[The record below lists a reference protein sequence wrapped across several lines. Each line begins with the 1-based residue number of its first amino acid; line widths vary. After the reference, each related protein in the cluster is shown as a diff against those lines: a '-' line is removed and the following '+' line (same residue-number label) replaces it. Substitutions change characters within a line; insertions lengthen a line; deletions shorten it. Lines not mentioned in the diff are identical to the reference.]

1 MSSAGIKLER
11 FPEEFRVFARN
22 GLSLSLERYGGVNG
36 IDRIDVLE
44 YGGKRYP
51 DRVAT
56 PILSKNCSLHNR
68 PLYGPGLSF
77 HIEDADGKVSLASL
91 RNLELFPS
99 GVASREYS
107 MLLLDDAVFFTFQL
121 KKNAQKFIVS
131 LDLTHLP
138 TPTLASLKN
147 QYADKT
153 LSWGVRTFPKRFL
166 DPDFN
171 PDLPFTDA
179 PASVTRTPVVFDA
192 AQNALTQTM
201 HIAYCQG
208 HQDLSFAM
216 TGNLSFQL
224 HETPGQKHLECDVSS
239 EKTIHFVISLA
250 PSSASAISYAR
261 DLLADSASY
270 WPRYRRELRKI
281 ERKRP
286 HVFMETLPEADCFLK
301 LAAPSLEAL
310 LIARNP
316 KRRETCIRA
325 AAHKYGFFILWD
337 HIYPIRSFLYL
348 NDLENARRLLRYT
361 FDYPLMHTMVFGAA
375 QVVLALDEYL
385 AYVPG
390 DRAIL
395 AEAWPFIRRFME
407 FSGRMSNP
415 ETGFVLARISAGV
428 DVPSEIGLSE
438 FFYPVCINGW
448 YYGACRCV
456 EALALEHGETEFA
469 DEMAARAAKI
479 QTSYEKYFFNSEDG
493 YLYAGID
500 DDLLPRCKNY
510 QNSNTLS
517 LDYPHGEALL
527 FRTLPRL
534 AEFQI
539 NKLFHPMGMSAVPFD
554 SAVPCEM
561 WRHVHMNQH
570 LSHECKLRR
579 DANRVDDAWRIM
591 VACLKEFTACAN
603 AVETFNLGGCTG
615 NETQRA
621 DFQAFAATGA
631 QSALFEGLSP
641 IRIHRGGLQLVP
653 CEDFRKIEIE
663 NFAGYD
669 IYVSGRGR
677 FFAPVEADGK
687 ILRGTLQIPVDLG
700 FPNDEKHHVLKI
712 RRSAKPFN
720 RPTLLGFT
728 GIAIETVSSTPDSLS
743 FAASKPGH
751 GALRFYSPS
760 PCRLFVADKEIEITS
775 EPEPGFFRADV
786 RILAHQAVFITQK
799 YSNYERSTTILRS
812 TG

>member
-1 MSSAGIKLER
+1 MHSAGIQFER
-11 FPEEFRVFARN
+11 LPEEFRVFVGN

-36 IDRIDVLE
+36 IDRIDILE
-44 YGGKRYP
+44 CGGKMYP

-56 PILSKNCSLHNR
+56 PVLSKSCPLHNR

-77 HIEDADGKVSLASL
+77 HIEDADGKVVPAPL
-91 RNLELFPS
+91 RDLELFPS

-107 MLLLDDAVFFTFQL
+107 MLLLDDAVFFTFRL
-121 KKNAQKFIVS
+121 KENAQKFIVS
-131 LDLTHLP
+131 LDLAHLP
-138 TPTLASLKN
+138 APTLASLKN

-171 PDLPFTDA
+171 PDLPFADA
-179 PASVTRTPVVFDA
+179 PASVTRTPVAFDP
-192 AQNALTQTM
+192 AQNALMQTM
-201 HIAYCQG
+201 HIDYCQG
-208 HQDLSFAM
+208 QKDLSFAL
-216 TGNLSFQL
+216 TGNLPL
-224 HETPGQKHLECDVSS
+224 RLRETPGQKHLECDVSS

-250 PSSASAISYAR
+250 PSSASAICRAQT
-261 DLLADSASY
+261 LLRDSASH
-270 WPRYRRELRKI
+270 WPRYRRGLRKI
-281 ERKRP
+281 EKKRP
-286 HVFMETLPEADCFLK
+286 HVFMETLPDADRFLK

-316 KRRETCIRA
+316 NRRETCIRA

-348 NDLENARRLLRYT
+348 NELDNARRLLRYT
-361 FDYPLMHTMVFGAA
+361 FDYPLMHTMAFAAA

-385 AYVPG
+385 AYVPE
-390 DRAIL
+390 DRTIL

-407 FSGRMSNP
+407 FSGRMSHP

-428 DVPSEIGLSE
+428 DVPSEIGLSD

-456 EALALEHGETEFA
+456 ENMALERGETEFA
-469 DEMAARAAKI
+469 DEMAERAAKI
-479 QTSYEKYFFNSEDG
+479 QTSYEKYFFNAGDG

-500 DDLLPRCKNY
+500 DNLNPVCKNY
-510 QNSNTLS
+510 QNSNTLA

-570 LSHECKLRR
+570 LGHECKLRR
-579 DANRVDDAWRIM
+579 DANRVEDAWRIM
-591 VACLKEFTACAN
+591 ASCLKEFTACAN
-603 AVETFNLGGCTG
+603 AVETFNLGGCYG

-669 IYVSGRGR
+669 LHVSGRGR
-677 FFAPVEADGK
+677 FFDFVELDGK
-687 ILRGTLQIPVDLG
+687 VLRGTLQIPFDLG
-700 FPNDEKHHVLKI
+700 FLNDGKRHVLKI
-712 RRSAKPFN
+712 RRSAEPFT
-720 RPTLLGFT
+720 RPTLLGVT
-728 GIAIETVSSTPDSLS
+728 GIAIKTVSSTPDSLS

-751 GALRFYSPS
+751 GALRFYSS
-760 PCRLFVADKEIEITS
+760 RPCRLFVADKEIRITS
-775 EPEPGFFRADV
+775 EPEPGFFRADI
-786 RILAHQAVFITQK
+786 RILAHQSVLVTQE
-799 YSNYERSTTILRS
+799 YTNHILRS
-812 TG
+812 TV